1 MSQAAG
7 KLAGKVAI
15 ITGASSGIGAAT
27 AVLFSRLGANLALAG
42 RNTDNL
48 KRTAELCLE
57 SGASQPILV
66 QAELNDEKQT
76 KYGILAMIF
85 SPVCEC

>member
-27 AVLFSRLGANLALAG
+27 AVLFSRLGASLALAG
-42 RNTDNL
+42 RNVDNL
-48 KRTAELCLE
+48 KGTAE
-57 SGASQPILV
+57 
-66 QAELNDEKQT
+66 
-76 KYGILAMIF
+76 
-85 SPVCEC
+85 

>member
-27 AVLFSRLGANLALAG
+27 AVLFSRLGASLALAG
-42 RNTDNL
+42 RNVDNL
-48 KRTAELCLE
+48 KKTAEQCLE
-57 SGASQPILV
+57 AGASQPILV
-66 QAELNDEKQT
+66 QAELNNEEQT
-76 KYGILAMIF
+76 K
-85 SPVCEC
+85 